1 MRRKCFSA
9 VKNLECV
16 FQKYIFST
24 FEEFWEMYHL
34 PQGRWFKKSLLW
46 WFQISW
52 WLEGWYMNI
61 RHYYSTVMLQRRK
74 LVRGIFPSLTFYPC
88 WNKSKYPMFFVFRGD
103 TGTSMT
109 VSCCQSPALEAMSRC
124 FNLLFSLLSMSL
136 KHCLFSSV
144 PQLTIQPNCTISART
159 QLNT

>member
-1 MRRKCFSA
+1 MFLSCKELGMCFSK
-9 VKNLECV
+9 VH
-16 FQKYIFST
+16 IST
-24 FEEFWEMYHL
+24 FKEFREMYHL
-34 PQGRWFKKSLLW
+34 PQGRWFKRSLLW

-52 WLEGWYMNI
+52 WLGGWYMNI

-74 LVRGIFPSLTFYPC
+74 LVKGIFPSLTFYPC

-109 VSCCQSPALEAMSRC
+109 VSRCQSPALKAMSRC